1 MQYECHKL
9 KEVKDGSTI
18 RTCFNCMKKYKRF
31 GRACTQG
38 PVTNKYGIIVGYEK
52 VKLEV

>member
-1 MQYECHKL
+1 
-9 KEVKDGSTI
+9 
-18 RTCFNCMKKYKRF
+18 MKKYKRI

-38 PVTNKYGIIVGYEK
+38 PVINIYGIIVGYEK